1 MPRIL
6 VPFFATLSMAVS
18 ALASDPPKVV
28 FLTGDEE
35 YRSEESMPMLAK
47 ILRRDF
53 GFHVSVGFSLDEDG
67 VIDPNAATSL
77 TKTEEL
83 ADADLMVLFLRFR
96 RPDEASFQCILDYL
110 ESGKPVVAF
119 RTSTHAFR
127 FTQESP
133 HTGMG
138 LSGRPH
144 LHPQLCWRRI
154 DAGTSR
160 TEVDHASWSLF

>member
-67 VIDPNAATSL
+67 VIDSEDNCPAVANPNQTDTDGDGAGDDCDAMPENANHLLLRQSFIQAGGTVTGDRYRVRGVLSSGAHLSTGDVYQVRGSL
-77 TKTEEL
+77 
-83 ADADLMVLFLRFR
+83 
-96 RPDEASFQCILDYL
+96 RP
-110 ESGKPVVAF
+110 
-119 RTSTHAFR
+119 
-127 FTQESP
+127 
-133 HTGMG
+133 
-138 LSGRPH
+138 
-144 LHPQLCWRRI
+144 
-154 DAGTSR
+154 
-160 TEVDHASWSLF
+160 